1 MLVTHDMGVVAEI
14 ADRVVV
20 MYAGKVVEAGTKE
33 QIFIDPQHPYT
44 WGLFNSIPPL
54 TGARMKRL
62 VSIPGAPPSLL
73 DLPQGCS
80 FRPRC
85 GQRFEPCT
93 QMPELEGGEG
103 HLARCWIP
111 PEQRA
116 EARFRA
122 AHPDS
127 RLSKAG
133 R

>member
-1 MLVTHDMGVVAEI
+1 
-14 ADRVVV
+14 
-20 MYAGKVVEAGTKE
+20 
-33 QIFIDPQHPYT
+33 
-44 WGLFNSIPPL
+44 
-54 TGARMKRL
+54 MKRL

-85 GQRFEPCT
+85 GQRFEACT
-93 QMPELEGGEG
+93 EMPGLEGGDG

-111 PEQRA
+111 PEHRA